1 MFGAAA
7 ASSSAASTGFGFG
20 ATSGASSAG
29 ASTGFGFGASK
40 PGAGS
45 SAASTGFGGFGAAAS
60 SAAASAPAAS
70 TGLSFGAAAGSAAGT
85 APAASSAGAAAAAAA
100 AAAGHHASS
109 APAYRRFQR
118 VAQQWDF
125 ASEHLQRT
133 APGAAGESALAK
145 ALAEAL
151 RANNRPAVPPNNHIT
166 QQRLAQLGF
175 VHPAGGMMGGGMM
188 AGGMMGGAMAAQRGS
203 GVFHAVRAIFLA
215 RSAFACGL
223 ANPQITT
230 VQLDDHVEEFG
241 PAGPV
246 FDWPIR
252 PNTVT
257 HYRHIL

>member
-20 ATSGASSAG
+20 AASSGASSAG
-29 ASTGFGFGASK
+29 
-40 PGAGS
+40 
-45 SAASTGFGGFGAAAS
+45 TGFGGFGAAAS

-85 APAASSAGAAAAAAA
+85 APAASSASAAAAA
-100 AAAGHHASS
+100 AAAGGGGHHHASS

-188 AGGMMGGAMAAQRGS
+188 GGGMMGGAMAAQRGS

-215 RSAFACGL
+215 RSAFERSSLL
-223 ANPQITT
+223 AVSLTRRSQPFSSTT
-230 VQLDDHVEEFG
+230 TSRSSALRARFLTG
-241 PAGPV
+241 PSDPT
-246 FDWPIR
+246 R
-252 PNTVT
+252 
-257 HYRHIL
+257 

>member
-100 AAAGHHASS
+100 AAAGHHHASS

-175 VHPAGGMMGGGMM
+175 VHPAGGMMGG
-188 AGGMMGGAMAAQRGS
+188 AMAAQRGS

>member
-100 AAAGHHASS
+100 AAAGHHHASS

-175 VHPAGGMMGGGMM
+175 VHPAGGMM

-215 RSAFACGL
+215 RLCSLAVSLTRRSQPFSSTTTSRSSALRARFL
-223 ANPQITT
+223 T
-230 VQLDDHVEEFG
+230 G
-241 PAGPV
+241 PSDPT
-246 FDWPIR
+246 R
-252 PNTVT
+252 
-257 HYRHIL
+257 

>member
-20 ATSGASSAG
+20 AASSGASSAG
-29 ASTGFGFGASK
+29 
-40 PGAGS
+40 
-45 SAASTGFGGFGAAAS
+45 TGFGGFGAAAS

-85 APAASSAGAAAAAAA
+85 APAASSASAAAAAA
-100 AAAGHHASS
+100 AAAGHHHASS

-188 AGGMMGGAMAAQRGS
+188 GGGMRGGGMMGGGMMGGAMAAQRGS

-215 RSAFACGL
+215 RSAFERSSLL
-223 ANPQITT
+223 AVSLTRRSQPFSSTT
-230 VQLDDHVEEFG
+230 TSRSSALRARFLTG
-241 PAGPV
+241 PSDPT
-246 FDWPIR
+246 R
-252 PNTVT
+252 
-257 HYRHIL
+257 